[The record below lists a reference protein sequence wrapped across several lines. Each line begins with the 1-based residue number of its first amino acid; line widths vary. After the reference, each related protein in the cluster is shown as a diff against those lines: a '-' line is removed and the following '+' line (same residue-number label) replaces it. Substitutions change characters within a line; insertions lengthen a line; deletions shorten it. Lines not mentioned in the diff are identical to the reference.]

1 MAKQNTYTGM
11 IGDWQRLLATLEE
24 HSAEIPQLEP
34 FRTKLGT
41 MLSQAVDVT
50 KQQADLKASKQSMS
64 KQLQQLASQ
73 GQRLATVVRSALKEH
88 YGITEEKLTAFGV
101 QPFRGRAKKVVSPA
115 PGPGTPGTPGAPGT
129 SPGTPHPG
137 PQSTTP

>member
-11 IGDWQRLLATLEE
+11 IGDWQRLLATLEA

-34 FRTKLGT
+34 FRTKLVT
-41 MLSQAVDVT
+41 MLGQAVDVT
-50 KQQADLKASKQSMS
+50 KQQADLKASKQAMS
-64 KQLQQLASQ
+64 KQLRQLTTQ

-101 QPFRGRAKKVVSPA
+101 QPFRGRAKKVAA
-115 PGPGTPGTPGAPGT
+115 PPPGSGGSGTPGTTGT
-129 SPGTPHPG
+129 GTPHT
-137 PQSTTP
+137 TTP

>member
-41 MLSQAVDVT
+41 VLTQTVDIS
-50 KQQADLKASKQSMS
+50 KQQADLKASKQEMS
-64 KQLQQLASQ
+64 KQFRKLTSQ

-88 YGITEEKLTAFGV
+88 YGIEEEKLTAFGV
-101 QPFRGRAKKVVSPA
+101 QPFRGRAKKADSPA
-115 PGPGTPGTPGAPGT
+115 PGPGTPGTPGTPGPT
-129 SPGTPHPG
+129 PGTPHP
-137 PQSTTP
+137 

>member
-41 MLSQAVDVT
+41 VLTQTVDIS
-50 KQQADLKASKQSMS
+50 KQQADLKASKQAMS
-64 KQLQQLASQ
+64 KQLRKLTTQ

-88 YGITEEKLTAFGV
+88 YGIEEEKLTAFGM
-101 QPFRGRAKKVVSPA
+101 QPFRGRAKKAVSPT
-115 PGPGTPGTPGAPGT
+115 PGPGTPGTPDTPGPT
-129 SPGTPHPG
+129 PGTPHPG